1 MNHKTR
7 LTEQV
12 FTMIDSLYE
21 HGVDEIVISPGSRS
35 TPLAIAAE
43 LHPKLKT
50 YIHPDE
56 RSAAFFALGLYKG
69 SRRPVAIICT
79 SGTAAAN
86 YTPAV
91 SEAKYANVPL
101 VVITADRPAELR
113 NIGAPQTMNQTHM
126 YQNFVNYYY
135 ELNVTNP
142 ELNDTRE
149 VEAVINQASQFLSGS
164 EQGPVHLNVQIDEPL
179 LPDLNRLDLF
189 TRSTKHSDVITEHRL
204 DGKIE
209 LSGRGLILLGATEVD
224 LSESV
229 EYLST
234 LNVPI
239 IADSRQ
245 FVQKNE
251 DVISNHDL
259 LFSYVLNHREDLLES
274 FDFIIRVGDPFTSKS
289 TNIFLK
295 KLPESTKQL
304 YFSEFKDLKTFP
316 TLPNES
322 FVGMVNSH
330 LKQIV
335 IDNADHH
342 FYDTTHKVND
352 VITNTMNSRVLDYND
367 EGRFTYELLNMIP
380 EDHAIFVSNSMPVRD
395 VERYD
400 TKNVHDI
407 FANRGVNGI
416 DGVTSTALGMAKH
429 RNVTLII
436 GDLAFYH
443 DMNGLLISKLEDIN
457 INIIL
462 FNNNG
467 GGIFNFLPQYSEPS
481 VFERLFGTPMN
492 MSFEHAA
499 QLYQFD
505 YSRIKDVDG
514 LEHLDLSKPGRRIVE
529 IITDRTMNLESHQ
542 SLKEKIFEA
551 VSRLDVEL

>member
-1 MNHKTR
+1 MNHKTQ

-21 HGVDEIVISPGSRS
+21 HGVNEIVISPGSRS

-91 SEAKYANVPL
+91 SEAKHANVPL

-113 NIGAPQTMNQTHM
+113 NIGAPQTMNQTYM
-126 YQNFVNYYY
+126 YKNFVNYYY

-142 ELNDTRE
+142 ELNDTKE
-149 VEAVINQASQFLSGS
+149 VETVIDQASQYFNGT

-179 LPDLNRLDLF
+179 LPDLNRLDIF

-229 EYLST
+229 AHLSK
-234 LNVPI
+234 LGVPI

-245 FVQKNE
+245 FVQKNK
-251 DVISNHDL
+251 DVITNHDL

-295 KLPESTKQL
+295 RLPESTKQL
-304 YFSEFKDLKTFP
+304 YFSEFKELKTFP
-316 TLPNES
+316 SLPDES
-322 FVGMVNSH
+322 FIGMVNTH

-335 IDNADHH
+335 IDNADYR
-342 FYDTTHKVND
+342 FYDVTHKVND
-352 VITNTMNSRVLDYND
+352 AITNTLNRLVTNYND
-367 EGRFTYELLNMIP
+367 EGRFTFELLNMIP
-380 EDHAIFVSNSMPVRD
+380 EDQAIFVSNSMPVRD

-416 DGVTSTALGMAKH
+416 DGITSTALGMAKH
-429 RNVTLII
+429 RKMTLVI

-499 QLYQFD
+499 HLYRFD
-505 YSRIKDVDG
+505 YSRIEDIAG
-514 LEHLDLSKPGRRIVE
+514 LETLDLTTPGRRIIE

-542 SLKEKIFEA
+542 SLKERIFEA
-551 VSRLDVEL
+551 VSQLDVEL

>member
-224 LSESV
+224 LRESV

-251 DVISNHDL
+251 DVITNHDL

-352 VITNTMNSRVLDYND
+352 AITNTLNRLVTNYND
-367 EGRFTYELLNMIP
+367 EGRFTFELLNMIP
-380 EDHAIFVSNSMPVRD
+380 EDQAIFVSNSMPVRD

-514 LEHLDLSKPGRRIVE
+514 LEHLDLSKPGRLIVE

-551 VSRLDVEL
+551 VSQLDVEL